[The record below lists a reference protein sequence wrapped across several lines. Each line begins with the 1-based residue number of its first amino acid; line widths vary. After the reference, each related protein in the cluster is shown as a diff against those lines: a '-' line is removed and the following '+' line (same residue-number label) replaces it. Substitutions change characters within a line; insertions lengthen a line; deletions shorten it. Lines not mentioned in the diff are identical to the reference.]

1 MLRVCGIFLL
11 ISQAALAQLSVEVK
25 YATVEVATTPLIV
38 TQVTLE
44 DGTPLGAPVESRGE
58 TKTTK
63 GAPVGLVFVQ
73 HDRPLSELLIKLRC
87 TTADIEQVDVGVY
100 SVSKPG
106 KHRVEVNAIGQNPLI
121 WDDETVE
128 VVVGDSPAPEPGP
141 DNPVGPDE
149 FDNLGQRVARWSAGL
164 PKRAEV
170 GAVYL
175 KHAKELVESPS
186 SSVESVSKKL
196 VAAVESTLAGDTA
209 WVEVRKN
216 INADLRARWLSS
228 NDKRWLSR
236 YYVAIAAG
244 LGVAQ

>member
-1 MLRVCGIFLL
+1 
-11 ISQAALAQLSVEVK
+11 
-25 YATVEVATTPLIV
+25 
-38 TQVTLE
+38 
-44 DGTPLGAPVESRGE
+44 
-58 TKTTK
+58 
-63 GAPVGLVFVQ
+63 
-73 HDRPLSELLIKLRC
+73 
-87 TTADIEQVDVGVY
+87 
-100 SVSKPG
+100 
-106 KHRVEVNAIGQNPLI
+106 
-121 WDDETVE
+121 
-128 VVVGDSPAPEPGP
+128 
-141 DNPVGPDE
+141 
-149 FDNLGQRVARWSAGL
+149 
-164 PKRAEV
+164 V